1 MKKRDLILIQ
11 NYFREYYYRNA
22 DIIVENISSLESR
35 EFAYIDFDNVMKRHI
50 ALRKRELKK
59 WLLENIPKHFY
70 HSSAYYIFPE
80 KEMDSK
86 EWKGADLVFD
96 IDLDHI
102 TSYEPRKIALC
113 KEEKEYII
121 AENTHKCKG
130 KIKEIII
137 LDEKGLLAAKKE
149 LLNLLEILSRDFD
162 IKIDE
167 MQIFFSGARGYHVHV
182 KNSRFL
188 NLDSYAR
195 MEIKDYLTFDG
206 IDIKYV
212 KTASSRP
219 IIKFFNSILNLDKQL
234 KKVFSDSEIEFLK
247 KISSTKDLY
256 LFLRQIKKRKDILEK
271 ANKFISNFL
280 GVQIDGVV
288 TVDVSRLIRTPY
300 SLHGKTGLIKIP
312 ISYESLDSFNP
323 FSDAVKKEEEK
334 IKLKILY
341 CPKIFWYDNEYG
353 PYFNEEATIP
363 FSLGIYLS
371 TSDLAYDIRKY
382 E

>member
-1 MKKRDLILIQ
+1 MRKRDLILIE

-22 DIIVENISSLESR
+22 DIITRSISSLESR
-35 EFAYIDFDNVMKRHI
+35 EFAYIDFSNIMKRHI
-50 ALRKRELKK
+50 ALKKREIRA

-70 HSSAYYIFPE
+70 HSSAYYMFPE

-86 EWKGADLVFD
+86 DWRGTDLVFD

-102 TSYEPRKIALC
+102 ISYEPRKIVLC
-113 KEEKEYII
+113 KDDENYVVTENKDECKE
-121 AENTHKCKG
+121 

-162 IKIDE
+162 IKPEE

-182 KNSRFL
+182 KSDRFL
-188 NLDSYAR
+188 KLDSYAR
-195 MEIKDYLTFDG
+195 MEIKDYITFDG
-206 IDIKYV
+206 VDIKYI
-212 KTASSRP
+212 KTTNSRP
-219 IIKFFNSILNLDKQL
+219 IIKFFNVILSSDDRL
-234 KKVFSDSEIEFLK
+234 KRVFSNSEIEYLK
-247 KISSTKDLY
+247 KISIAKNLY
-256 LFLRQIKKRKDILEK
+256 LFLKEIKKRRSILEK
-271 ANKFISNFL
+271 ANKFISSFL

-288 TVDVSRLIRTPY
+288 TVDVSRLIRVPY
-300 SLHGKTGLIKIP
+300 SLHGKTGLIKTPIP
-312 ISYESLDSFNP
+312 YKSLDSFNP
-323 FSDAVKKEEEK
+323 FSDTVKKDEDK

-353 PYFNEEATIP
+353 PYFNDEEVIP

-371 TSDLAYDIRKY
+371 MNGLAYDIQKY